1 MVTAWP
7 WNLPE
12 RSAARGSQIPRT
24 TRDHAPCN
32 PALNAWMRSLNYSS
46 RKTTE
51 RKDLRMNPL
60 YGTKFKLEQY
70 FHKSGWNGKMNIIYR
85 ELVKLLANMWLKS
98 TLSLWTYVK
107 KKNLPLVSVSFFVF
121 CLSCCVT
128 ITPIQMPCSSARTS
142 RSQSSACL
150 KAMNQS
156 SAWKCSRLKNFFT
169 QF

>member
-51 RKDLRMNPL
+51 RKDLRMNPR

-107 KKNLPLVSVSFFVF
+107 KKKIFLWCLCPSVFSVYLVVWQSLQSKCHVLPPGL
-121 CLSCCVT
+121 LEAN
-128 ITPIQMPCSSARTS
+128 PRPA
-142 RSQSSACL
+142 
-150 KAMNQS
+150 
-156 SAWKCSRLKNFFT
+156 
-169 QF
+169 